1 MLGLGLWL
9 GRLGFGNWI
18 VVTEK
23 QGMLGLRSW
32 LVVYGKRSKIIV
44 FSCCARYLLL

>member
-32 LVVYGKRSKIIV
+32 LVVSGKQTNV
-44 FSCCARYLLL
+44 ELEAHAH

>member
-23 QGMLGLRSW
+23 QGMLGLRTR
-32 LVVYGKRSKIIV
+32 LVVSGKRTYVEID
-44 FSCCARYLLL
+44 AHAH